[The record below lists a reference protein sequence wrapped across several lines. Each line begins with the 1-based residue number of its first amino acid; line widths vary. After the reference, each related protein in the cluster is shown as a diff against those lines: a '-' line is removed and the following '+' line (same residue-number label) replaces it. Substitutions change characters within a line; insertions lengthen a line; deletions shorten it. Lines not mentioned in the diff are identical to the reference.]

1 MLKHL
6 NIDEMVALLSPWVGD
21 PEHRSLFLAI
31 PEIAALH
38 PRVVEAHEAV
48 LAVQPSGRGGRLSSK
63 LRAIVDETSEVDR
76 RHDHL
81 ARAVSYGIDAHR
93 ELCLAGEPSDAARAA
108 QCDAVQKQ
116 LFPGGLS
123 ILNASPLAEA
133 GNTTRIARLLEDE
146 PGIAGFLRS
155 VPAHGK
161 ASLLDVV
168 KRWLAKGREL
178 QTLERARAELEA
190 AETTTPA
197 SKTTIQAARSQ
208 WFKIVSLVLSN
219 LDFSRAPARDIEIIR
234 GPVLR
239 ASSRAGKRYANS
251 KPAQA
256 PQEEDEA
263 GIPATEPSG
272 APPEKP
278 GEGVHGDAR
287 ALVSRGGTR

>member
-6 NIDEMVALLSPWVGD
+6 NIDEMVALLSPWVED
-21 PEHRSLFLAI
+21 REQRRLFLAI

-38 PRVVEAHEAV
+38 PRVVEAHDAV
-48 LAVQPSGRGGRLSSK
+48 LAVQPSSRGGRVSSK
-63 LRAIVDETSEVDR
+63 LRAIVDETSKVDR

-93 ELCLAGEPSDAARAA
+93 ELCLAEEPSDAARAA

-123 ILNASPLAEA
+123 IVNASTLAEA
-133 GNTTRIARLLEDE
+133 GNTARIARLLEDE
-146 PGIAGFLRS
+146 PGIADFLRS
-155 VPAHGK
+155 IPARGK

-178 QTLERARAELEA
+178 QTLERARGEIEA
-190 AETTTPA
+190 TETATPP
-197 SKTTIQAARSQ
+197 STSTIQAARSQ

-219 LDFSRAPARDIEIIR
+219 IDISRAPARDIELIR

-239 ASSRAGKRYANS
+239 ASGRAGKRYAGS
-251 KPAQA
+251 KTEQA
-256 PQEEDEA
+256 PQDDDA
-263 GIPATEPSG
+263 AVPATEPG
-272 APPEKP
+272 GPEP
-278 GEGVHGDAR
+278 GVRRTGEHGDAGI
-287 ALVSRGGTR
+287 LP

>member
-6 NIDEMVALLSPWVGD
+6 NLDEMVALLSPWVDD
-21 PEHRSLFLAI
+21 PKQRKVFLSI

-48 LAVQPSGRGGRLSSK
+48 LAVQPSSGGASSK
-63 LRAIVDETSEVDR
+63 MRALIAKSNEVDR
-76 RHDHL
+76 CHDHL

-93 ELCLAGEPSDAARAA
+93 ELCLAEEPADSAGAAR
-108 QCDAVQKQ
+108 CELVQKK

-146 PGIAGFLRS
+146 PDIADFLRS
-155 VPAHGK
+155 VPARGK

-168 KRWLAKGREL
+168 KRWLGKGREL
-178 QTLERARAELEA
+178 QTLERARTELEA
-190 AETTTPA
+190 TETTTPV
-197 SKTTIQAARSQ
+197 SRTTIQSARSQ

-219 LDFSRAPARDIEIIR
+219 LEMSRSPARDIEIIR

-239 ASSRAGKRYANS
+239 ASGRASKRYVSS
-251 KPAQA
+251 KPEEA
-256 PQEEDEA
+256 PQE
-263 GIPATEPSG
+263 G
-272 APPEKP
+272 APPEEAVDSAASGP
-278 GEGVHGDAR
+278 DDTEPSEDEGE
-287 ALVSRGGTR
+287 VS

>member
-1 MLKHL
+1 M
-6 NIDEMVALLSPWVGD
+6 
-21 PEHRSLFLAI
+21 
-31 PEIAALH
+31 
-38 PRVVEAHEAV
+38 
-48 LAVQPSGRGGRLSSK
+48 LAVQPSSRGGRMSSK

-93 ELCLAGEPSDAARAA
+93 ELCLAEEPSTAVRAA
-108 QCDAVQKQ
+108 QCDAVQRQ

-123 ILNASPLAEA
+123 TVNASTLAEA

-146 PGIAGFLRS
+146 PAISNFLKS
-155 VPAHGK
+155 VPTYGK

-178 QTLERARAELEA
+178 QTLERARAEIEA
-190 AETTTPA
+190 TETTTPA

-208 WFKIVSLVLSN
+208 WFKIVALVLPN
-219 LDFSRAPARDIEIIR
+219 LELSRAPARDIENIR

-272 APPEKP
+272 APP
-278 GEGVHGDAR
+278 GASDEGKRGDAS
-287 ALVSRGGTR
+287 ALPG